1 MAGTIVADDLQHSTA
16 GSVGTEYVVNGSAK
30 NWINLKGTST
40 ISSRASLNTSSIS
53 DIGTGTYQVNMSSSM
68 SDNAYIFTGVSQN
81 YSDTTA
87 RGHGGWHPYPYTTLT
102 TSAYVT
108 KTIYGNYN
116 AGDATTYDTER
127 MFSVVHGDLA

>member
-1 MAGTIVADDLQHSTA
+1 MTLKVDEIQNTSGGPVTLTQQSA
-16 GSVGTEYVVNGSAK
+16 AK

-40 ISSRASLNTSSIS
+40 ISSRASLNVSSIS

-108 KTIYGNYN
+108 KTIYGTYN
-116 AGDATTYDTER
+116 AGDATVYDTER